1 MFIVFM
7 VFIIFILSLS
17 LSGVITDDRSRRP
30 KISRYVYY
38 YISVYW
44 TVLIGFALLYLILT
58 LNGITVI
65 KDLERGNYFNMLT
78 DSLYVS
84 GMTLFAVGYGDF
96 VPIGIGKLIAIIEA
110 FTGYIIPTSFVIK
123 VVRQEAHRSFN

>member
-1 MFIVFM
+1 MVIVFLII
-7 VFIIFILSLS
+7 IIFILSLS
-17 LSGVITDDRSRRP
+17 LSGVVTDDRSRRP
-30 KISRYVYY
+30 KLSSYTLYY
-38 YISVYW
+38 LSVYL

-65 KDLERGNYFNMLT
+65 KDLESSNYFTMLT

-84 GMTLFAVGYGDF
+84 GVTLFAVGYGDF

-110 FTGYIIPTSFVIK
+110 FTGYMIPTSFVIK
-123 VVRQEAHRSFN
+123 VVREEAHRSFY